1 MEKLD
6 LAGKGAI
13 QCFYTFIEYCKNMGE
28 QRVETFAK
36 ELYQSFR
43 KVWQMQSGFLFTL
56 FKCNL

>member
-1 MEKLD
+1 
-6 LAGKGAI
+6 
-13 QCFYTFIEYCKNMGE
+13 MGE

-43 KVWQMQSGFLFTL
+43 KVWQMKSGFLFTL